1 MRGRTVEQHTSGD
14 AMNRRDFL
22 SRSTA
27 ASLLLLGDSAWAAP
41 GPPGRAGDQRLVV
54 LMLRGAVDG
63 LNVVI
68 PYGEE
73 AYYAARPTIAVARP
87 GAAEGASL
95 ALDEHFALHPAL
107 AALMPLWQAGQLAF
121 IHAAGSPDPTRSHFD
136 AQLFI
141 ENGTPGRRVTA
152 DGWMNRLLAV
162 LPGGA
167 GGPTA
172 AVAVG
177 PTLPQILRG
186 RLAVANLP
194 LGPAAANKLAIDRPE
209 VAWAFDRL
217 YAAND
222 PIGRAYRQGRAA
234 RTELV
239 GGLNDEQQMAD
250 NGAPP
255 PNTYPAQAA
264 RLAGLISRDRNI
276 RLAFASL
283 GGWDT
288 HVRQGGHSGQLAGRL
303 RPLGEGL
310 AAFAHG
316 LGDAWADTI
325 VVVLSEFGR
334 TVHENGDAG
343 TDHGHGNVM
352 WVLGGKVRG
361 GRVYGEWPGLA
372 PATLYEGR
380 DLAVTTDYRSAL
392 AAVIARHLRLS
403 DRALSEIF
411 PGFTPTHADLD
422 QIIT

>member
-1 MRGRTVEQHTSGD
+1 LGD
-14 AMNRRDFL
+14 ILRRRDFL
-22 SRSTA
+22 SLSAA
-27 ASLLLLGDSAWAAP
+27 ASLITLGDGAWAAP
-41 GPPGRAGDQRLVV
+41 GPPGRTGDQRLVI

-63 LNVVI
+63 LNVVV
-68 PYGEE
+68 PYGDE
-73 AYYAARPTIAVARP
+73 AYYAARPTIAIAKP
-87 GAAEGASL
+87 GAGDGAAL
-95 ALDEHFALHPAL
+95 ALDGHFALHPAL
-107 AALMPLWQAGQLAF
+107 GALMPLWQAGQLAF

-141 ENGTPGRRVTA
+141 ENGTPGRRVTT
-152 DGWMNRLLAV
+152 DGWMNRLLAA

-167 GGPTA
+167 SGPTS

-177 PTLPQILRG
+177 PTLPQILKG
-186 RLAVANLP
+186 RLAVANPP
-194 LGPAAANKLAIDRPE
+194 LGPAATNKLAIDRPD
-209 VAWAFDRL
+209 VAHAFDRL

-239 GGLNDEQQMAD
+239 AGLGSEQEMAD

-264 RLAGLISRDRNI
+264 RLAGLITRDRNI

-288 HVRQGGHSGQLAGRL
+288 HVRQGGREGQLANRL

-316 LGDAWADTI
+316 LGDMWADT
-325 VVVLSEFGR
+325 VVIVLSEFGR
-334 TVHENGDAG
+334 TVNENGDAG

-372 PATLYEGR
+372 AASLYEGR
-380 DLAVTTDYRSAL
+380 DLAVTTDYRAVL
-392 AAVIARHLRLS
+392 TAVIARHLRLP

-411 PGFTPTHADLD
+411 PGFTPARSALD
-422 QIIT
+422 GIVA

>member
-1 MRGRTVEQHTSGD
+1 
-14 AMNRRDFL
+14 MNRRDFL
-22 SRSTA
+22 SLSTA
-27 ASLLLLGDSAWAAP
+27 AALIPLGGGAWAAP
-41 GPPGRAGDQRLVV
+41 GPPSLSGGQRLIVV
-54 LMLRGAVDG
+54 LLRGAVDG
-63 LNVVI
+63 LNVVV
-68 PYGEE
+68 PYGEA
-73 AYYAARPTIAVARP
+73 AYYAARPTIAIPKP
-87 GAAEGASL
+87 GAAEGGAL
-95 ALDEHFALHPAL
+95 ALDEHFALNPAL

-152 DGWMNRLLAV
+152 DGWMNRLLAA
-162 LPGGA
+162 LPGA
-167 GGPTA
+167 ANGPTSA
-172 AVAVG
+172 IAIG
-177 PTLPQILRG
+177 PTLPQILKG

-209 VAWAFDRL
+209 VAQAFDRL
-217 YAAND
+217 YSAND
-222 PIGRAYRQGRAA
+222 AAGRAYRQGRAA
-234 RTELV
+234 RAELV
-239 GGLNDEQQMAD
+239 AGLDAEQQMAD
-250 NGAPP
+250 NGAPL

-264 RLAGLISRDRNI
+264 KLAGLIARDRNI

-288 HVRQGGHSGQLAGRL
+288 HVRQGGHTGQLAGRL

-310 AAFAHG
+310 AALAQG
-316 LGDAWADTI
+316 LGGEWAETV

-334 TVHENGDAG
+334 TVRENGDAG

-372 PATLYEGR
+372 PAALYEGR

-392 AAVIARHLRLS
+392 AAVIARHLRLP

-411 PGFTPTHADLD
+411 PGFAPAHSDID
-422 QIIT
+422 RIIS

>member
-1 MRGRTVEQHTSGD
+1 
-14 AMNRRDFL
+14 MNRRDFL
-22 SRSTA
+22 TLSA
-27 ASLLLLGDSAWAAP
+27 AAALVPLSGGAWAAP
-41 GPPGRAGDQRLVV
+41 GPPGGPGRKRLIVV
-54 LMLRGAVDG
+54 LLRGALDG
-63 LNVVI
+63 LNVVV

-73 AYYAARPTIAVARP
+73 AYYAARPTIAIAKP
-87 GAAEGASL
+87 GAAEGGAL

-141 ENGTPGRRVTA
+141 ENGTPGRRVTP
-152 DGWMNRLLAV
+152 DGWMNRLLAA
-162 LPGGA
+162 LPGA
-167 GGPTA
+167 ANGGPRGVPGPTS
-172 AVAVG
+172 AVAIG
-177 PTLPQILRG
+177 PTLPQILKG

-194 LGPAAANKLAIDRPE
+194 LGPAATNKLAIDRPE
-209 VAWAFDRL
+209 VGRAFDRL

-234 RTELV
+234 RAELV
-239 GGLNDEQQMAD
+239 AGLDAEQQMAD
-250 NGAPP
+250 NGAPL

-264 RLAGLISRDRNI
+264 RLAGLIARDPNI

-288 HVRQGGHSGQLAGRL
+288 HVRQGGHNGQLANRL

-310 AAFAHG
+310 AG
-316 LGDAWADTI
+316 LAQGLDREWAETV

-334 TVHENGDAG
+334 TVQENGDAG
-343 TDHGHGNVM
+343 TDHGHGNVIV
-352 WVLGGKVRG
+352 VLGGKVRG

-372 PATLYEGR
+372 PAALHEGR

-403 DRALSEIF
+403 DRALNEIF
-411 PGFTPTHADLD
+411 PGFTPAHSELD
-422 QIIT
+422 RIVG